1 MLNQV
6 MFRLDDGK
14 RRLRRQDMADPDHAR
29 SLRERL
35 EQVRAV
41 DLRDNAVVKQLR
53 GGYAT
58 IEPRDS
64 TKRHRPRRGG

>member
-1 MLNQV
+1 

-14 RRLRRQDMADPDHAR
+14 RRLRRQDLADPDHAR
-29 SLRERL
+29 PLLERL
-35 EQVRAV
+35 EEAGAV
-41 DLRDNAVVKQLR
+41 DLRGNAALKELG

-64 TKRHRPRRGG
+64 TKCHWPRHGG